1 MVQPSTATLHL
12 PSQPRAAACRDYLA
26 LVYTSSSE
34 DSGEVVQRLAA
45 SEAEVGWC
53 QDQTRPG
60 RESKCAYRNN
70 NVHLSSL
77 QL

>member
-1 MVQPSTATLHL
+1 MVKPSTATLQL

-26 LVYTSSSE
+26 LVYTRSSE
-34 DSGEVVQRLAA
+34 DREEVQRLAA

-60 RESKCAYRNN
+60 RGSKCAYRNN

>member
-26 LVYTSSSE
+26 LVYTSSE
-34 DSGEVVQRLAA
+34 DREGVQRLAA

-60 RESKCAYRNN
+60 RGSKCAF
-70 NVHLSSL
+70 
-77 QL
+77 

>member
-1 MVQPSTATLHL
+1 MVQPSTATLQL

-34 DSGEVVQRLAA
+34 DREGVYRLAA

-53 QDQTRPG
+53 QDRTR
-60 RESKCAYRNN
+60 
-70 NVHLSSL
+70 
-77 QL
+77 

>member
-12 PSQPRAAACRDYLA
+12 PSQTRAAACRDYLA

-34 DSGEVVQRLAA
+34 DKGEVQRLAA

-53 QDQTRPG
+53 EVQTR
-60 RESKCAYRNN
+60 
-70 NVHLSSL
+70 NVISVITRVTGC
-77 QL
+77 

>member
-12 PSQPRAAACRDYLA
+12 PSQARAAACRDYLA

-34 DSGEVVQRLAA
+34 DSGEVQRLAA

-60 RESKCAYRNN
+60 RGSKCAF
-70 NVHLSSL
+70 
-77 QL
+77 